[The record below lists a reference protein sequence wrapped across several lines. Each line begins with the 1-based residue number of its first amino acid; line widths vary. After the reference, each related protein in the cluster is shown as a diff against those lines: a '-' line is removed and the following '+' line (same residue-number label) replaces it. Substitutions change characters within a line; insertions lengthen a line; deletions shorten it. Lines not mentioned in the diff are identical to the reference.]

1 MIVNVTLNDS
11 SRCVFSPIENCETF
25 TSWFVSSSQYW
36 TDSTLD
42 SLLADDEFTMFLG
55 LLAATQLQYQA
66 AGNTSFLLEPEH
78 LQEAATE
85 A

>member
-1 MIVNVTLNDS
+1 
-11 SRCVFSPIENCETF
+11 
-25 TSWFVSSSQYW
+25 
-36 TDSTLD
+36 
-42 SLLADDEFTMFLG
+42 MFLG